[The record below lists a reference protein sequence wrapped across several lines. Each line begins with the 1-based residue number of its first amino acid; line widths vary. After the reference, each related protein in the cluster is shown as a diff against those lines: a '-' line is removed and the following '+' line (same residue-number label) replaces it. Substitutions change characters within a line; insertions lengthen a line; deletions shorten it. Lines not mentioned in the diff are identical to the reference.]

1 MRKNLLNLDIGI
13 ASELKYMIE
22 SGLYAPDEK
31 LPSERKL
38 CETFNVQRMTVR
50 SALDILSHQP
60 PVQLVV

>member
-1 MRKNLLNLDIGI
+1 MRKNLLNLDISI

-50 SALDILSHQP
+50 SALDILN
-60 PVQLVV
+60 